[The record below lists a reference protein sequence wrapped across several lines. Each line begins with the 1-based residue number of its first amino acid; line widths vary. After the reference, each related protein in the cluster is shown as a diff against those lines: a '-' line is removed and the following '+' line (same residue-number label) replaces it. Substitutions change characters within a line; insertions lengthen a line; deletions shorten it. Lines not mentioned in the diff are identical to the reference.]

1 MSVPTVNALLRV
13 LDVWKRNT
21 EATVPYKLPVS
32 LSVGSCV
39 IIKGTPIDSSVNEPQ
54 LQVDFYTE
62 MNEESEIAFH
72 LRVHLGRRVVM
83 NSREFGIWMLEE
95 NLHYVPFEDGKPFD
109 LRIYVCRNEY
119 EVKVNGEY
127 IYAFVHRIP
136 PSYVKM
142 IQVCRD
148 VSLDSVLVSN
158 GWR

>member
-1 MSVPTVNALLRV
+1 LSFLLSNPD
-13 LDVWKRNT
+13 LPFKI
-21 EATVPYKLPVS
+21 VPYKLPVS

-39 IIKGTPIDSSVNEPQ
+39 IIKGTPIDSSINEPQ

-62 MNEESEIAFH
+62 MNEDSEIAFH

-109 LRIYVCRNEY
+109 LRIYVCHNEY

-142 IQVCRD
+142 IQVWRD
-148 VSLDSVLVSN
+148 VSLDSVLVNN
-158 GWR
+158 GRR